1 MLDNARKVVQDVMA
15 QISTGGGRHV
25 MNCYKCGT
33 EAPSGAKFCGNCG
46 ARLEA
51 YGPVIPDPANHD
63 KTYRRQIAEK
73 DWLYLD
79 DFFYSKY
86 ERKLDRLTDWEE
98 SRVAA
103 IWESDAAPDKKV
115 ADYDKLLDDLEHK
128 IRPFY
133 DSMVPYYSPVILDH
147 YWSLVHDVE
156 QERTR
161 YLEQDYQ
168 REQIEYAKLQQEQK
182 ALAAVKRDI
191 LTAFKDQP
199 QILQYEL
206 LKRFG
211 PAKQPLVKH
220 ALKDLLQEG
229 QLLRGK
235 VNLGSR
241 GRWVLTVVR

>member
-1 MLDNARKVVQDVMA
+1 
-15 QISTGGGRHV
+15 

-33 EAPSGAKFCGNCG
+33 EAPPHAKFCGNCG

-63 KTYRRQIAEK
+63 KTYRRQISEK

-98 SRVAA
+98 SKVAA

-115 ADYDKLLDDLEHK
+115 ERYDKLLADMELK

-133 DSMVPYYSPVILDH
+133 DSMTQYYSPMILDD
-147 YWSLVHDVE
+147 YWALVHDVE
-156 QERTR
+156 REKAS
-161 YLEQDYQ
+161 YLAHDYQ
-168 REQIEYAKLQQEQK
+168 RDLDEYAEHQQEQVV
-182 ALAAVKRDI
+182 LAAIKKEI
-191 LTAFKDQP
+191 LAVFKDQP

-206 LKRFG
+206 INRFD
-211 PAKQPLVKH
+211 PSKQVRVKQ

-229 QLLRGK
+229 RLLRGK
-235 VNLGSR
+235 VRLGSR
-241 GRWVLTVVR
+241 GRWILTFVR

>member
-1 MLDNARKVVQDVMA
+1 
-15 QISTGGGRHV
+15 

-33 EAPSGAKFCGNCG
+33 EAPLNAKFCGNCG

-103 IWESDAAPDKKV
+103 IWDSEAAPDKKV
-115 ADYDKLLDDLEHK
+115 ERYDKLLADMELK

-133 DSMVPYYSPVILDH
+133 DSMTQFYSPMILDH
-147 YWSLVHDVE
+147 YWALVHDVE
-156 QERTR
+156 QAKAS
-161 YLEQDYQ
+161 YLEHDYQ
-168 REQIEYAKLQQEQK
+168 DNLEEYAALQQERK
-182 ALAAVKRDI
+182 ALAAVKKEI
-191 LTAFKDQP
+191 LAAFKDQP
-199 QILQYEL
+199 QLLQHEL
-206 LKRFG
+206 SKRFT
-211 PAKQPLVKH
+211 PDRQRQFRQ

-229 QLLRGK
+229 RLLRGK

-241 GRWVLTVVR
+241 GRWVLTFIR